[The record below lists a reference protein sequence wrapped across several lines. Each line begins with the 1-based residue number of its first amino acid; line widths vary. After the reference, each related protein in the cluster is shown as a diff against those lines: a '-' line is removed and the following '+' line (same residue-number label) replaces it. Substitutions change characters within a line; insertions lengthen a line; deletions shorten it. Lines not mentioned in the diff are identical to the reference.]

1 MTGMAQNYFTAERII
16 RLTLSQGF
24 RLIRTQKRFAILIV
38 TTGLMLGC
46 QSVSY
51 QTQAKTQEANRSYS
65 KAQADEIAYIRT
77 QMAAQYLQQNQL
89 DNAKRQLEKAL
100 SANERYAPAYDMMG
114 VLLQTEGSPLN
125 ITKAESYFRQALV
138 LQPQLMKAR
147 NNYGVYLAQL
157 GRYDEALTQFE
168 IAGAALGYEG
178 RIKALE
184 NLGVTALKVG
194 DYPLATDTFVRI
206 LERDRSNLLAH
217 LELVD
222 LLIMDQQW
230 QQAKTLYAEMLTLV
244 AEQGTAHPRIQ
255 QQGAKLSL

>member
-1 MTGMAQNYFTAERII
+1 MTSIAQNHSAAERINWLI
-16 RLTLSQGF
+16 LSRGHG
-24 RLIRTQKRFAILIV
+24 LVRTYKGFAILLA

-46 QSVSY
+46 QSVTY
-51 QTQAKTQEANRSYS
+51 PVMEQAANKPYS
-65 KAQADEIAYIRT
+65 SAQANDIAYIRT
-77 QMAAQYLQQNQL
+77 QMAAQYLQHNQL

-100 SANERYAPAYDMMG
+100 AANERYAPAYDMMG

-125 ITKAESYFRQALV
+125 IAKAQSYFQKALI

-157 GRYDEALTQFE
+157 GRYDEALTQFK

-184 NLGVTALKVG
+184 NLGVTALKV
-194 DYPLATDTFVRI
+194 DNNELATETFVRI
-206 LERDRSNLLAH
+206 LERDRNNLLAH

-222 LLIMDQQW
+222 LLINSDQW
-230 QQAKTLYAEMLTLV
+230 QQAKALYAEMLTLGEV
-244 AEQGTAHPRIQ
+244 DINHPRIQ

>member
-1 MTGMAQNYFTAERII
+1 MTSIAQNYLTAERIGW
-16 RLTLSQGF
+16 LTLSRDFGLVKAY
-24 RLIRTQKRFAILIV
+24 RRFAILLAA
-38 TTGLMLGC
+38 TGLMLGC
-46 QSVSY
+46 QSVNY
-51 QTQAKTQEANRSYS
+51 PVMEHAANKPYS
-65 KAQADEIAYIRT
+65 SAQANEIAYIRT
-77 QMAAQYLQQNQL
+77 QMAAQYLQHNQL

-100 SANERYAPAYDMMG
+100 AANERYAPAYDMMG

-125 ITKAESYFRQALV
+125 ITKAESYFQKALI

-157 GRYDEALTQFE
+157 GRYDEALTQFK

-184 NLGVTALKVG
+184 NLGVTALKV
-194 DYPLATDTFVRI
+194 DNNELAIETFVRI
-206 LERDRSNLLAH
+206 LERDRNNLLAH

-222 LLIMDQQW
+222 LLIKSEQW
-230 QQAKTLYAEMLTLV
+230 QQAKALYAEMLILV
-244 AEQGTAHPRIQ
+244 EFDINHPRIQ